1 MKPCDSSGARE
12 PRRVRRPRVPVLVL
26 GCAALST
33 CAIAPQPKTGPYHPS
48 DAPLSVTR
56 IVHGSYLLEFA
67 GTRLLVDPWYYPR
80 GVFNQRE
87 PLGLTF
93 RTLPAIDAIVI
104 THGHRDHLD
113 PRALETLADRRVP
126 IVVAHGLAPV
136 VAATGYDDV
145 RELQSG
151 ETTHIG
157 EVEIHAVAADHPTAE
172 NGYVCRRGEVTV
184 YAAGDTRYFD
194 GLEGIARRFPR
205 IDVALLPIGGLRVLG
220 FLTEMDAED
229 AARATSLLQP
239 LRVIPT
245 HYGQTAPL
253 PVYWTS
259 RDPVAAFRRE
269 LAAAGIAPERLVVL
283 APGESWHYYPG

>member
-1 MKPCDSSGARE
+1 MTRLGGPLVSHLADAARA
-12 PRRVRRPRVPVLVL
+12 LA
-26 GCAALST
+26 CAAALCG

-56 IVHGSYLLEFA
+56 IVHGSYLLDFA

-93 RTLPAIDAIVI
+93 RTLPTIDGILI
-104 THGHRDHLD
+104 THGHGDHLD
-113 PRALETLADRRVP
+113 PRALEVLARTPVP
-126 IVVAHGLAPV
+126 VVVAEGLAST
-136 VAATGYDDV
+136 VAATGHPDV
-145 RELQSG
+145 RALEWG
-151 ETTHIG
+151 GTTEVG
-157 EVEIHAVAADHPTAE
+157 GVEIHAVPADHTTVE

-194 GLEGIARRFPR
+194 GLRDIARRFPR
-205 IDVALLPIGGLRVLG
+205 VDVALLPIGGLRVFG
-220 FLTEMDAED
+220 FRTEMDPEE
-229 AARATSLLQP
+229 AARATALLQP

-245 HYGQTAPL
+245 HYGLTAPPPL
-253 PVYWTS
+253 YWTR

-269 LAAAGIAPERLVVL
+269 LARTGGAPGQLVVL
-283 APGESWHYYPG
+283 LPGESWHYFPP